1 MQSSF
6 NSLKSNSNSLMVGIV
21 GGGVAG
27 MSCALWLK
35 HLGFTPV
42 IIEQNT
48 QLGGQLLHL
57 DRINRWVLGSPDKT
71 SVELAGIYA
80 AHIKQEAIAV
90 LYQARLLEAKAQ
102 SSGFDLLIDEAGKP
116 RSLSVLAV
124 VIATGLRVLG
134 LDVFRDITGF
144 HALNKTGLM
153 SFFPLDHL
161 EKLPQLKG
169 KTVAVIGGGDNA
181 HYTAKD
187 IAQAGA
193 QVYLLMR
200 SSSKA
205 RTIIRNEV
213 EGLIKQGHI
222 IKRTGT
228 SVQAFQQDK
237 GKIEITLLGEDGTE
251 EKINVD
257 RIFARIGFAANS
269 EFLDAYEAFSG
280 MVKEAGY
287 IKTDANKRTS
297 VPWVYAIGDVANG
310 KHQSVVNAIADG
322 AIAAQDLSDRV

>member
-1 MQSSF
+1 
-6 NSLKSNSNSLMVGIV
+6 MVGIV

-35 HLGFTPV
+35 HLGFSPL
-42 IIEQNT
+42 IIEQNV
-48 QLGGQLLHL
+48 QLGGQLLYL
-57 DRINRWVLGSPDKT
+57 DRVNRWVLGSPDKT

-90 LYQARLLEAKAQ
+90 LYQAHLLEAKAQ
-102 SSGFDLLIDEAGKP
+102 STGFDLLIEETGKP
-116 RSLSVLAV
+116 RSLPVMAM

-134 LDVFRDITGF
+134 QEVFSGIKGF
-144 HALNKTGLM
+144 QALNKTGLM
-153 SFFPLDHL
+153 SFFPIDHL
-161 EKLPQLKG
+161 EKLLQLQG

-181 HYTAKD
+181 HYTSKD

-200 SSSKA
+200 SGPKA
-205 RTIIRNEV
+205 RMIVRNEL
-213 EGLIKQGHI
+213 EILAKQGLVSERI
-222 IKRTGT
+222 GISIQGLR
-228 SVQAFQQDK
+228 QYK

-251 EKINVD
+251 ERIYVD
-257 RIFARIGFAANS
+257 RIFVRIGFAANS

-280 MVKEAGY
+280 MAKEAGY

-310 KHQSVVNAIADG
+310 KYQSVVNAIADG
-322 AIAAQDLSDRV
+322 AMAAKDLGDRV